1 MHLQDTVH
9 CCFRMLDEPEPTKV
23 SADHKKMSQVEEQFC
38 LKSKEMAGVGTIETA
53 AQRHKH
59 TGKTEKEKPA
69 SAAITCRSTEQAE
82 EFLTLSQMAHCIS
95 SFLKGQRTL
104 HMAQLVVCEE
114 CFSPKPEGL
123 AFSSR
128 WPLRT

>member
-59 TGKTEKEKPA
+59 TGKTEKEMG
-69 SAAITCRSTEQAE
+69 SAVLC
-82 EFLTLSQMAHCIS
+82 FCIS
-95 SFLKGQRTL
+95 NQYHSF
-104 HMAQLVVCEE
+104 
-114 CFSPKPEGL
+114 
-123 AFSSR
+123 
-128 WPLRT
+128 